1 MAESSVD
8 FVIDLEKPEDQ
19 LIEELV
25 GLLSKNQEKINKQ
38 GNASLNILIKKK
50 GQEPKPFSYNI
61 TKEDMNNAEKDYLF
75 PKVVA
80 EVIKKEFNPKI
91 ASNEKLVSHIMED
104 LKKDPY
110 WSNRVTKIIKTLKE
124 GK

>member
-1 MAESSVD
+1 MSENSVD
-8 FVIDLEKPEDQ
+8 LIIDLEKPEDQ

-25 GLLSKNQEKINKQ
+25 GLLHSNKDKLDKNDNSSF
-38 GNASLNILIKKK
+38 NLMVKKK
-50 GQEPKPFSYNI
+50 GQNPTPFKYNVS
-61 TKEDMNNAEKDYLF
+61 KEDLNNAEKDYVF
-75 PKVVA
+75 PKVVG

-91 ASNEKLVSHIMED
+91 AKNEKLVNNIMEE

-124 GK
+124 EK

>member
-1 MAESSVD
+1 MADESVD
-8 FVIDLEKPEDQ
+8 LIIDLEKPKDQ
-19 LIEELV
+19 LIEDLV
-25 GLLSKNQEKINKQ
+25 GLLAIKDEALKKD
-38 GNASLNILIKKK
+38 GNAKLNFLIKKK
-50 GQEPKPFSYNI
+50 GEKPKPFSYNLSQ
-61 TKEDMNNAEKDYLF
+61 EDMSEAEKEYLF
-75 PKVVA
+75 PKVVG

-91 ASNEKLVSHIMED
+91 AQNEKLLNHIIED

>member
-1 MAESSVD
+1 MAENSVD
-8 FVIDLEKPEDQ
+8 LIIDLEKPKDQ

-25 GLLSKNQEKINKQ
+25 GLLAKNKDKIDKE
-38 GNASLNILIKKK
+38 GNAALNIVVKKK
-50 GQEPKPFSYNI
+50 GHEPKSISYNVSKDDI
-61 TKEDMNNAEKDYLF
+61 SEGEKDYLF

-91 ASNEKLVSHIMED
+91 ASNEKLVGHIMED

-110 WSNRVTKIIKTLKE
+110 WSNRVTKIIKALKE

>member
-1 MAESSVD
+1 MAENSVD
-8 FVIDLEKPEDQ
+8 LIIDLEKPKDQ

-25 GLLSKNQEKINKQ
+25 GLLAKNKDKIDKE
-38 GNASLNILIKKK
+38 GNAALNIVVKKK
-50 GQEPKPFSYNI
+50 GHEPKSISYNVSKDDI
-61 TKEDMNNAEKDYLF
+61 NESEKDYLF

-91 ASNEKLVSHIMED
+91 ASNEKLVGHIMED

-110 WSNRVTKIIKTLKE
+110 WSNRVTKLIKTLKE